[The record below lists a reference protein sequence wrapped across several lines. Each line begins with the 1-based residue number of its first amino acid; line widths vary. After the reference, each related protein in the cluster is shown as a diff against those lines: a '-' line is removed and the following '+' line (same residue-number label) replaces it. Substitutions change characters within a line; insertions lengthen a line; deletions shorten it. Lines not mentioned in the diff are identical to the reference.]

1 MMRQPEFKMKYDP
14 EIERY
19 TKQHIHGEG
28 ISDVFKS
35 IGKSSYNRS
44 KQALTTAA
52 TKTGE
57 HVGNKTEDKIVK
69 MLSKNSESKNVPKKN
84 KNKVLFMTI

>member
-19 TKQHIHGEG
+19 TKQHIHGEE

-35 IGKSSYNRS
+35 IGKSS
-44 KQALTTAA
+44 
-52 TKTGE
+52 
-57 HVGNKTEDKIVK
+57 
-69 MLSKNSESKNVPKKN
+69 
-84 KNKVLFMTI
+84 